1 MSGIMSM
8 LLGAVSAAVAATD
21 AFFNRVTLLLNTSS
35 TTGAQNNTF
44 LDSANQAVFTG
55 SVALTTMTV
64 TSVTSG
70 TIVVGTGI
78 SGTGITAGTTV
89 TAFLTGSG
97 GVGTYTLSASQ
108 TVSSTTITATGFPI
122 TRNGNT
128 TQGTFT
134 PFSQTGWSNNFSS
147 GNYIYTASNTAIVL
161 STGSWTIEAWAF
173 CTGGTGYRSILSKRT
188 GATAEY
194 EMGIDTSGNFYF
206 YVGSTVYATT
216 TAVPLNAWTNLTIT
230 YDGTNLR
237 MFQDGALTK
246 TQASVTAGSGTGNLT
261 ISVEAGTATQSFP
274 GYISNVRITK
284 GGALYTSAFTPSTT
298 PLTTTVSSGTVSLL
312 TCQANR
318 FVDSSASPLSIT
330 LVGTPSVQAFSPFA
344 PTAAYDTTTVG
355 GSGYFDGTGDYITLP
370 ANAAFAPGTG
380 DFTVDG
386 WIYSGSNTL
395 QTIWAQTVSGTN
407 YFVVEANYPSSV
419 VQITTTASGG
429 GTAITSAAT
438 LRLNA
443 WNYFTI
449 SRTSGT
455 ITVWCNGSA
464 GTATSNTTNLTN
476 TSYVPTIGTYS
487 HSTATNILIGYL
499 ANLRYIKG
507 TALSG
512 ATVATSLNTAVTNT
526 QALLNYTNAGIFD
539 STAKNVLETVGNAQ
553 VSTTQAKFGT
563 TSMYFDGTGDYLITP
578 SSTSSPIQSFSFPGD
593 YTIEC
598 WVRTSSFST
607 DQGIFDTR
615 NSGVSTLGV
624 TVFFDTNSKINL
636 FMNGLTRITSS
647 TSYSTNTWY
656 HIALVRSGSTNTLY
670 VDGTS
675 VGTYTFSS
683 SLTDNSLTVGSV
695 VNFRDTTS
703 TYHFNGYMDDLRIT
717 KGYARYTTTFTPP
730 TAAFPVQ

>member
-1 MSGIMSM
+1 MFAYTKIIQGIQ
-8 LLGAVSAAVAATD
+8 AVTTAVTD
-21 AFFNRVTLLLNTSS
+21 AYFNLVTLLLNTTS
-35 TTGAQNNTF
+35 TNGAQNNTF
-44 LDSANQAVFTG
+44 LDS
-55 SVALTTMTV
+55 
-64 TSVTSG
+64 
-70 TIVVGTGI
+70 
-78 SGTGITAGTTV
+78 
-89 TAFLTGSG
+89 
-97 GVGTYTLSASQ
+97 
-108 TVSSTTITATGFPI
+108 SSNNFSI

-134 PFSQTGWSNNFSS
+134 PFSQTGWSNFFAS
-147 GNYIYTASNTAIVL
+147 GSYISTVSNTAIVL

-173 CTGGTGYRSILSKRT
+173 CTGGSGYRSVLSKRT
-188 GATAEY
+188 GANAEY

-246 TQASVTAGSGTGNLT
+246 TQASVTAGSGTGNLA
-261 ISVEAGTATQSFP
+261 ISVEAGTGTQAFP

-284 GGALYTSAFTPSTT
+284 GGALYTSTFTPSTT
-298 PLTTTVSSGTVSLL
+298 PLTTTVSSGTVSFL
-312 TCQANR
+312 TCQSNR
-318 FVDSSASPLSIT
+318 FVDNSASPLTIT
-330 LVGTPSVQAFSPFA
+330 VTGTPSVQAFSPFA
-344 PTAAYDTTTVG
+344 PTAAYDAAVVG
-355 GSGYFDGTGDYITLP
+355 GSGYFDGNGDYLS
-370 ANAAFAPGTG
+370 AASNAAFAVGANTNFTIEAWIYLTSAASSNVIYQTRVSGGLTIGFNAGALFIAHDSVANVATYTYSPPINTWIHIAAVRNGTG
-380 DFTVDG
+380 TNNTVLYVNGVSVGTGSDNGAYAQGAVYIGYNQSIPGWFFPGYISGLRFVNGSAVYTAAFT
-386 WIYSGSNTL
+386 
-395 QTIWAQTVSGTN
+395 
-407 YFVVEANYPSSV
+407 PP
-419 VQITTTASGG
+419 TAPP
-429 GTAITSAAT
+429 TAIT
-438 LRLNA
+438 
-443 WNYFTI
+443 
-449 SRTSGT
+449 
-455 ITVWCNGSA
+455 
-464 GTATSNTTNLTN
+464 
-476 TSYVPTIGTYS
+476 
-487 HSTATNILIGYL
+487 
-499 ANLRYIKG
+499 
-507 TALSG
+507 
-512 ATVATSLNTAVTNT
+512 NT
-526 QALLNYTNAGIFD
+526 QLLLSCTNAGIID
-539 STAKNVLETVGNAQ
+539 AASKNVLETVGNAQ

-695 VNFRDTTS
+695 VDFRDTTS
-703 TYHFNGYMDDLRIT
+703 TYHFNGYIDDLRIT
-717 KGYARYTTTFTPP
+717 KGYARYTTTFAPP
-730 TAAFPVQ
+730 TAAFPIQ